1 MDSANIIISEYK
13 KTPVVC
19 GFINDKMEYLSLVRE
34 SELNKIYIGK
44 VDHVVK
50 NLDAAFVKIGTDNIG
65 YLSLKNLVKACITA
79 KNSRADAII
88 KAGDEVLVQV
98 DSEAVKSKK
107 CKLTTG
113 ISLSGKYSVVT
124 LGRNGVGTSVKLDDD
139 LRKKL
144 TELTKD
150 RLTEL
155 TNEYRDKLYG
165 EDCGFIIR
173 TNAADLFKGQDNLES
188 SDFTDLFVEDA
199 RQVLDRLCEILK
211 SSRSRTIY
219 SCLYSP
225 VSMGDD
231 QEDLLTL
238 NIKKAGAFL
247 KVRGYSDP
255 EIIKDSGIH
264 GIPSKIDSLR
274 SNKIWLKSGAFLII
288 EQLESFNAIDVNTG
302 KAIKGKKDISYE
314 VNLEAADEIMRQVR
328 LRNLTGMI
336 LIDFI
341 NMKDPSEYEKLTEH
355 IKQLCRLDPVHTS
368 FVDITGL
375 GIMELIRNK
384 NDKTLKEILQEVE
397 NSVDI

>member
-1 MDSANIIISEYK
+1 MQNANIIISEYK
-13 KTPVVC
+13 NTPVVC
-19 GFINDKMEYLSLVRE
+19 GFINDKMEFLSLVRE
-34 SELNKIYIGK
+34 SELGKIYIGK

-50 NLDAAFVKIGTDNIG
+50 NLDAAFIKLGSDSIG
-65 YLSLKNLVKACITA
+65 YLSLKNIVNACITA
-79 KNSRADAII
+79 KNSRNDAVL

-113 ISLSGKYSVVT
+113 ISLSGKYTVVT
-124 LGRNGVGTSVKLDDD
+124 LGRNGVGTSVKLDDEMR
-139 LRKKL
+139 RKF

-150 RLTEL
+150 KLSKLQEEYKDRLW
-155 TNEYRDKLYG
+155 G
-165 EDCGFIIR
+165 EECGFIIR
-173 TNAADLFKGQDNLES
+173 TNAADIIKETDS
-188 SDFTDLFVEDA
+188 SSSEDISQVLINDA
-199 RQVLDRLCEILK
+199 RTVLDRLCEILK
-211 SSRSRTIY
+211 NARSRTIY

-225 VSMGDD
+225 SSSGDE
-231 QEDLLTL
+231 EDLLSL
-238 NIKKAGAFL
+238 NIKRAKAFL
-247 KVRGYSDP
+247 KVRGFLDAP
-255 EIIKDSGIH
+255 VITDSGIH
-264 GIPSKIDSLR
+264 GIPSKIDTLR
-274 SNKIWLKSGAFLII
+274 NNRIWLKSGAFLII

-341 NMKDPSEYEKLTEH
+341 NMKDASEYDNLTEH